1 MIYHFLP
8 KSIYTEQFLDFMCD
22 DINAFYDSH
31 LFLILSNNINS
42 KDNKYLDNKNIKN
55 IFNFFSILKVFL
67 CLKKNDR
74 IIIHSYSNPY
84 LYLASVCCCW
94 NLSKIAWVIWGG
106 DLYFYNMKKKIKYK
120 CYELFRKFSIKRFG
134 YIVTYKSEY
143 ALAKQYYNVIGKNI
157 NFLYPMKFFDVPQ
170 KQSKIKNELFILV
183 GNSRSM
189 SNEHIEVLNILS
201 KFKDE
206 NIRIFVPLSYGDV
219 PEGYVDAV
227 DKVGM
232 EFFGI
237 KYVPIKT
244 IMDLKAYQEFLSSID
259 IMVCNHKRQEAW
271 GNLFTLLRSGKKVF
285 VRKNTATNIDFTSF
299 GLKFSLTDDIIDM
312 SFDEFQFLNDDDRL
326 NNQKLLIRMFSKSNL
341 IAIWNNIFKTITCPS
356 AV

>member
-1 MIYHFLP
+1 
-8 KSIYTEQFLDFMCD
+8 
-22 DINAFYDSH
+22 
-31 LFLILSNNINS
+31 
-42 KDNKYLDNKNIKN
+42 
-55 IFNFFSILKVFL
+55 
-67 CLKKNDR
+67 
-74 IIIHSYSNPY
+74 
-84 LYLASVCCCW
+84 
-94 NLSKIAWVIWGG
+94 
-106 DLYFYNMKKKIKYK
+106 
-120 CYELFRKFSIKRFG
+120 
-134 YIVTYKSEY
+134 
-143 ALAKQYYNVIGKNI
+143 
-157 NFLYPMKFFDVPQ
+157 MKFFDVPQ
-170 KQSKIKNELFILV
+170 KQSTIKNELFILV

-232 EFFGI
+232 ELFGI

>member
-42 KDNKYLDNKNIKN
+42 RDKYIDNKNIKN

-143 ALAKQYYNVIGKNI
+143 DLAKQYYNVIGKNI

-189 SNEHIEVLNILS
+189 SNEHIEALNILS
-201 KFKDE
+201 KFKDK

-227 DKVGM
+227 DKVGV
-232 EFFGI
+232 ELFGI

-326 NNQKLLIRMFSKSNL
+326 NNQKLLINMFSKGNL